1 MVGEHS
7 KQRRR
12 IIVRLSGAFRKA
24 NVGISND
31 NEGEKPSRRKTKV
44 SSIYGNQIRVSR
56 VLRSSR
62 EANSMENG
70 LIFPYLYI
78 LRWGDG
84 VA

>member
-56 VLRSSR
+56 VLRIIR
-62 EANSMENG
+62 MEKPMDNW
-70 LIFPYLYI
+70 LIFQY
-78 LRWGDG
+78 WQM
-84 VA
+84 